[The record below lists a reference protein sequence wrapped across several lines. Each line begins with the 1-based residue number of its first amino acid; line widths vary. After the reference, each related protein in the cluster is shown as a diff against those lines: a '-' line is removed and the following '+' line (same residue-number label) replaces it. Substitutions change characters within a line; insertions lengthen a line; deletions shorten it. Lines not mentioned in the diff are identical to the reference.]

1 MKWVSAYGHLYAKI
15 KHNYSYLHGAWKKV
29 SYREGKEKHS
39 LCIKVSGTNVT
50 LLYYLHEN

>member
-39 LCIKVSGTNVT
+39 LCIKVSGTTKSHTAV
-50 LLYYLHEN
+50 LFA